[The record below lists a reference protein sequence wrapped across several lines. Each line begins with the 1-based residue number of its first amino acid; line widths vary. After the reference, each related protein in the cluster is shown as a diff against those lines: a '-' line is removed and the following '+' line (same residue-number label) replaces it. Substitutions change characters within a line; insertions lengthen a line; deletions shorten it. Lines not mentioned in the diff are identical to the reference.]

1 MNDAIQAIE
10 QLAQCDGK
18 ERRLLISWD
27 KQTGWNATLS
37 GARTGK
43 VLGSAR
49 HRATA
54 EEAILAAIPKIAKL
68 TIAEIR
74 CCCNCAK
81 QLAADENM
89 YCKKCKRERWP
100 DRR

>member
-1 MNDAIQAIE
+1 MLDAIQAIE
-10 QLAQCDGK
+10 HLAQGNDK

-54 EEAILAAIPKIAKL
+54 EEAILAALPKIAEL
-68 TIAEIR
+68 TITEIH

-81 QLAADENM
+81 QLAADEKM
-89 YCKKCKRERWP
+89 YCKECKRERCF
-100 DRR
+100 